1 MDPIH
6 QDDGRLMIESV
17 AASDLAARFGTP
29 LYVTSEAALRANV
42 RAWRTALDDAWP
54 HGPTRVLVSL
64 KANPTIA
71 LRRILDDE
79 GAGCDVFGA
88 YELEIALDAGT
99 PAELISVNGST
110 KPEALIVRAITA
122 GARLTVDSV
131 EELAA
136 AAAAARRLQRRA
148 HVMLRLRP
156 DLTDLDTTSEFTEHD
171 PLGEVADAYKP
182 GIPIDGLREAL
193 GRLDLEGVDL
203 AGVHAHLGR
212 HTSAVEPFRLHAQR
226 LGALVGELARAMPG
240 WTPRE
245 IDLGGG
251 YSYPGD
257 PTGRALRAAPLHTPS
272 PAEYAAAVADGL
284 DEGLRAS
291 GVDPRGIALEIE
303 PGRAVYGGAGVH
315 LSTVLNVKRQAAP
328 VPRVWVGCDSSEVLL
343 SDTGWEHSRW
353 EPVCADPVTA
363 PDQEVDVVGVS
374 CGFDT
379 ITPGAR
385 LPDGIAAGDVIA
397 FLATG
402 AYEETLASNFN
413 SMPRPA
419 SVLVSGDRA
428 ELVRRAE
435 VLADVVRRDRLPR
448 RLRGE
453 APRVVGVDHVSL
465 TVDDLD
471 RSVGFYCGLLGLT
484 LHDRGRLEP
493 DLIEQM
499 TGMPNAEVDY
509 ADVDLGSR
517 ILELL
522 HYRTAAV
529 RRPIASRQERPG
541 SMHIGLRV
549 DDAVAVHGRLAAAG
563 FAPQS
568 PPRTLPDD
576 GSGWSGSIVFYVR
589 DPDGVMLEIVQRAE
603 AASRA
608 PSAPVPLPSSL
619 ETAGSD
625 QAG

>member
-1 MDPIH
+1 
-6 QDDGRLMIESV
+6 MIEST

-42 RAWRTALDDAWP
+42 RAWRTALRDAWP

-71 LRRILDDE
+71 LRRILNDE

-88 YELEIALDAGT
+88 SELEIALDAGT

-110 KPEALIVRAITA
+110 KPEALIVRAIAA

-136 AAAAARRLQRRA
+136 AAAAARRLERRA
-148 HVMLRLRP
+148 HVRLRLRP
-156 DLTDLDTTSEFTEHD
+156 DLTDLETTSEFTEHD

-257 PTGRALRAAPLHTPS
+257 PTGRALRAAPAHTPS
-272 PAEYAAAVADGL
+272 PAEYAGAVAGGL
-284 DEGLRAS
+284 AEALRAS

-303 PGRAVYGGAGVH
+303 PGRAVYGSAGVH

-353 EPVCADPVTA
+353 DPVCTDPVA
-363 PDQEVDVVGVS
+363 GPDQEVDVVGVS

-385 LPDGIAAGDVIA
+385 LPGGIAVGDVIA

-402 AYEETLASNFN
+402 AYEETLAGNFN

-435 VLADVVRRDRLPR
+435 TLADVTRRDRLPR
-448 RLRGE
+448 RLRGRH
-453 APRVVGVDHVSL
+453 AARGGRRPRLADGRRPRPLGRVLLRPAGPHPARPGPARAGADRA
-465 TVDDLD
+465 DDRD
-471 RSVGFYCGLLGLT
+471 AER
-484 LHDRGRLEP
+484 RGRL
-493 DLIEQM
+493 
-499 TGMPNAEVDY
+499 
-509 ADVDLGSR
+509 R
-517 ILELL
+517 
-522 HYRTAAV
+522 R
-529 RRPIASRQERPG
+529 RRPGVTDPG
-541 SMHIGLRV
+541 
-549 DDAVAVHGRLAAAG
+549 AAAPPHG
-563 FAPQS
+563 CGAPADRVPAGAPGVGAHRPAGGRRGGGARPPGRGRVRAAFAS
-568 PPRTLPDD
+568 AHAPRRRLRLV
-576 GSGWSGSIVFYVR
+576 GQHR
-589 DPDGVMLEIVQRAE
+589 LLRA
-603 AASRA
+603 
-608 PSAPVPLPSSL
+608 
-619 ETAGSD
+619 
-625 QAG
+625 

>member
-1 MDPIH
+1 M
-6 QDDGRLMIESV
+6 
-17 AASDLAARFGTP
+17 TP
-29 LYVTSEAALRANV
+29 
-42 RAWRTALDDAWP
+42 P
-54 HGPTRVLVSL
+54 
-64 KANPTIA
+64 
-71 LRRILDDE
+71 
-79 GAGCDVFGA
+79 
-88 YELEIALDAGT
+88 
-99 PAELISVNGST
+99 
-110 KPEALIVRAITA
+110 
-122 GARLTVDSV
+122 
-131 EELAA
+131 
-136 AAAAARRLQRRA
+136 
-148 HVMLRLRP
+148 
-156 DLTDLDTTSEFTEHD
+156 
-171 PLGEVADAYKP
+171 
-182 GIPIDGLREAL
+182 
-193 GRLDLEGVDL
+193 
-203 AGVHAHLGR
+203 
-212 HTSAVEPFRLHAQR
+212 
-226 LGALVGELARAMPG
+226 
-240 WTPRE
+240 
-245 IDLGGG
+245 
-251 YSYPGD
+251 
-257 PTGRALRAAPLHTPS
+257 GRALHPAPAHTPS

-284 DEGLRAS
+284 AEGLRAS

-303 PGRAVYGGAGVH
+303 PGRAVYGSAGVH
-315 LSTVLNVKRQAAP
+315 LSTVLNVKRQTAP

-353 EPVCADPVTA
+353 EPVCAEPVTG

-385 LPDGIAAGDVIA
+385 LPGGIAAGDVIA
-397 FLATG
+397 FLAAG
-402 AYEETLASNFN
+402 AYEETLAGNFN

-435 VLADVVRRDRLPR
+435 TLADVTRRDRLPR
-448 RLRGE
+448 RLRGD

-493 DLIEQM
+493 ELIEQM

-522 HYRTAAV
+522 HHRTAGV

-541 SMHIGLRV
+541 SVHIGLRV
-549 DDAVAVHGRLAAAG
+549 DDAAAVHGRLAAAG
-563 FAPQS
+563 FAPLS

-589 DPDGVMLEIVQRAE
+589 DPDGVMLEIVERAE

-608 PSAPVPLPSSL
+608 PSAPVPV
-619 ETAGSD
+619 SD
-625 QAG
+625 PAPR

>member
-6 QDDGRLMIESV
+6 QDGGRLMIESV
-17 AASDLAARFGTP
+17 AASDLAIRFGTP

-71 LRRILDDE
+71 LRRVLDDE

-136 AAAAARRLQRRA
+136 AAAAARRLERRA
-148 HVMLRLRP
+148 HVRLRLRP
-156 DLTDLDTTSEFTEHD
+156 DLTDLETTSEFTEHD
-171 PLGEVADAYKP
+171 PLGAVADAYKP
-182 GIPIDGLREAL
+182 GIPIDVLLEAL
-193 GRLDLEGVDL
+193 GRLDLDGVDL

-257 PTGRALRAAPLHTPS
+257 PTGRALRAAPAHTPS
-272 PAEYAAAVADGL
+272 PAEYAAAVAGGL

-303 PGRAVYGGAGVH
+303 PGRAVYGSAGVH
-315 LSTVLNVKRQAAP
+315 LSTVLNVKRQAVP

-353 EPVCADPVTA
+353 DPVCADPVTGS
-363 PDQEVDVVGVS
+363 DQEVDVVGVS

-402 AYEETLASNFN
+402 AYEETLAGNFN

-435 VLADVVRRDRLPR
+435 LLSDVTRRDRLPR
-448 RLRGE
+448 RLRGD

-471 RSVGFYCGLLGLT
+471 RSVGFYCDLLGLT
-484 LHDRGRLEP
+484 LYDRGRLEP

-499 TGMPNAEVDY
+499 TGLPNAEVDY

-522 HYRTAAV
+522 YYRTAAV

-541 SMHIGLRV
+541 SVHIGLRV
-549 DDAVAVHGRLAAAG
+549 DDAAAVHGRLAAAG
-563 FAPQS
+563 FAPLS

-589 DPDGVMLEIVQRAE
+589 DPDGVMLEIVERAE

-608 PSAPVPLPSSL
+608 PSAPVPVPSAL
-619 ETAGSD
+619 ETSGAD
-625 QAG
+625 QGG

>member
-1 MDPIH
+1 MDPIR
-6 QDDGRLMIESV
+6 QDAGRLMIEST

-42 RAWRTALDDAWP
+42 REWQSAVRDAWP

-71 LRRILDDE
+71 LRRILNDE
-79 GAGCDVFGA
+79 GAGCDVFGP

-110 KPEALIVRAITA
+110 KPEALIVRAIAA

-136 AAAAARRLQRRA
+136 AAAAARLLERRA
-148 HVMLRLRP
+148 HVRLRLRP
-156 DLTDLDTTSEFTEHD
+156 DLTDLETTSEFTEHD

-182 GIPIDGLREAL
+182 GIPIDELREAL

-212 HTSAVEPFRLHAQR
+212 HTSAVEPFRVHAQR

-257 PTGRALRAAPLHTPS
+257 PTGRALRPAPAHTPS
-272 PAEYAAAVADGL
+272 PAEYAGAVADGL
-284 DEGLRAS
+284 AEGLRAS

-303 PGRAVYGGAGVH
+303 PGRAVYGSAGVH

-353 EPVCADPVTA
+353 DPVCTEPVTGA
-363 PDQEVDVVGVS
+363 DQEVDVVGVS

-397 FLATG
+397 FLAAG
-402 AYEETLASNFN
+402 AYEETLAGNFN

-435 VLADVVRRDRLPR
+435 TLADVTRRDRLPR
-448 RLRGE
+448 RLRGD

-471 RSVGFYCGLLGLT
+471 RSVEFYCGLLGLT

-493 DLIEQM
+493 ELIEQM

-522 HYRTAAV
+522 HHRTAGV

-541 SMHIGLRV
+541 SVHIGLRV
-549 DDAVAVHGRLAAAG
+549 DDAAAVHGRLAAAG
-563 FAPQS
+563 FAPLS

-589 DPDGVMLEIVQRAE
+589 DPDGVMLEIVERAE

-608 PSAPVPLPSSL
+608 PSAPVPV
-619 ETAGSD
+619 SD
-625 QAG
+625 AAPR

>member
-1 MDPIH
+1 MDPIR
-6 QDDGRLMIESV
+6 QDAGRLMIESA

-42 RAWRTALDDAWP
+42 RAWRTALHDAWP
-54 HGPTRVLVSL
+54 HGATRVLVSL

-71 LRRILDDE
+71 LRRILNDE
-79 GAGCDVFGA
+79 GAGCDVFGEH
-88 YELEIALDAGT
+88 ELEIALEAAT

-110 KPEALIVRAITA
+110 KPEALIVRAIRA

-136 AAAAARRLQRRA
+136 AAAAARRLERRA
-148 HVMLRLRP
+148 HVRLRLRP
-156 DLTDLDTTSEFTEHD
+156 DLTDVETTSEFTERD
-171 PLGEVADAYKP
+171 PLGGVADAYKP

-193 GRLDLEGVDL
+193 NQLDLEGVDL

-226 LGALVGELARAMPG
+226 LGALVGELTRAMPG

-257 PTGRALRAAPLHTPS
+257 PTGRALRAAPAHTPS
-272 PAEYAAAVADGL
+272 PAEYAGAVAGGL
-284 DEGLRAS
+284 ADALRAA
-291 GVDPRGIALEIE
+291 GLDPRGIALEIE
-303 PGRAVYGGAGVH
+303 PGRAVYGSAGVH
-315 LSTVLNVKRQAAP
+315 LSAVLNVKRQAAP

-353 EPVCADPVTA
+353 EPVCTDPVTG

-385 LPDGIAAGDVIA
+385 LPSGIAAGDVIA

-402 AYEETLASNFN
+402 AYEETLAGNFN

-428 ELVRRAE
+428 ELVRRSE
-435 VLADVVRRDRLPR
+435 TLADVTRRDRLPR
-448 RLRGE
+448 RLRGDE
-453 APRVVGVDHVSL
+453 PRVVGVDHVSL

-493 DLIEQM
+493 ELIEQM

-522 HYRTAAV
+522 HHRTAAAH
-529 RRPIASRQERPG
+529 RPVASRQERPE
-541 SMHIGLRV
+541 SVHIGLRV
-549 DDAVAVHGRLAAAG
+549 DDAAAVHGRLTAAG
-563 FAPQS
+563 FAPLS

-589 DPDGVMLEIVQRAE
+589 DPDGVMLEIVERAE
-603 AASRA
+603 VAMPA
-608 PSAPVPLPSSL
+608 PSAPVPVADSV
-619 ETAGSD
+619 
-625 QAG
+625 

>member
-1 MDPIH
+1 MDPIR
-6 QDDGRLMIESV
+6 QDAGRLMIESA

-42 RAWRTALDDAWP
+42 RAWRTALHNAWP
-54 HGPTRVLVSL
+54 HGATRVLVSL

-71 LRRILDDE
+71 LRRILNDE
-79 GAGCDVFGA
+79 GAGCDVFGEH
-88 YELEIALDAGT
+88 ELEIALEAAT

-110 KPEALIVRAITA
+110 KPEALIVRAIRA

-136 AAAAARRLQRRA
+136 AAAAARRLERRA
-148 HVMLRLRP
+148 HVRLRLRP
-156 DLTDLDTTSEFTEHD
+156 DLTDVETPSEFTERD
-171 PLGEVADAYKP
+171 PLGGVADAYKP

-193 GRLDLEGVDL
+193 NQLDLEGVDL

-226 LGALVGELARAMPG
+226 LGALVGELASAMPG

-257 PTGRALRAAPLHTPS
+257 PTGRALRAAPAHTPS
-272 PAEYAAAVADGL
+272 PADYAGAVAGGL
-284 DEGLRAS
+284 ADALRAA
-291 GVDPRGIALEIE
+291 GLDPRGIALEIE
-303 PGRAVYGGAGVH
+303 PGRAVYGSAGVH
-315 LSTVLNVKRQAAP
+315 LSAVLNVKRQAAP

-353 EPVCADPVTA
+353 EPVCTDPVTG

-379 ITPGAR
+379 ITPSAR
-385 LPDGIAAGDVIA
+385 LPSGIAAGDVIA

-402 AYEETLASNFN
+402 AYEETLAGNFN

-428 ELVRRAE
+428 ELVRRSE
-435 VLADVVRRDRLPR
+435 TLADVTRRDRLPR
-448 RLRGE
+448 RLRGDE
-453 APRVVGVDHVSL
+453 PRVVGVDHVSL

-493 DLIEQM
+493 ELIEQM

-522 HYRTAAV
+522 HHRTAAAH
-529 RRPIASRQERPG
+529 RPVASRQERPE
-541 SMHIGLRV
+541 SVHIGLRV
-549 DDAVAVHGRLAAAG
+549 DDAAAVHGRLTAAG
-563 FAPQS
+563 FAPLS

-589 DPDGVMLEIVQRAE
+589 DPDGVMLEIVERAE
-603 AASRA
+603 VAMPA
-608 PSAPVPLPSSL
+608 PSAPVPVADSV
-619 ETAGSD
+619 
-625 QAG
+625 

>member
-6 QDDGRLMIESV
+6 QDGGRLMIEAV
-17 AASDLAARFGTP
+17 AATDLAARFGTP

-42 RAWRTALDDAWP
+42 RAWRTALGDAWP
-54 HGPTRVLVSL
+54 YGPTRVLVSL

-110 KPEALIVRAITA
+110 KPEALIVRAISA

-131 EELAA
+131 EELAV
-136 AAAAARRLQRRA
+136 AAAAARRLERRA
-148 HVMLRLRP
+148 HVRLRLRP
-156 DLTDLDTTSEFTEHD
+156 DLTDLETTSEFTERN
-171 PLGEVADAYKP
+171 PLGAVADAYKP
-182 GIPIDGLREAL
+182 GIPIDVLREAL
-193 GRLDLEGVDL
+193 GRLDLDGVDL

-226 LGALVGELARAMPG
+226 LGVLVGELARVMPG

-257 PTGRALRAAPLHTPS
+257 PTGRALRAAPAHTPT
-272 PAEYAAAVADGL
+272 PAEYASAVAGGL

-303 PGRAVYGGAGVH
+303 PGRAVYGSAGAH

-353 EPVCADPVTA
+353 EPVCAEPVTGR
-363 PDQEVDVVGVS
+363 DQEVDVVGVS

-402 AYEETLASNFN
+402 AYEETLAGNFN

-419 SVLVSGDRA
+419 SVLVSGGRA

-435 VLADVVRRDRLPR
+435 LLSDVTRRDRLPR

-471 RSVGFYCGLLGLT
+471 RSLGFYCGLLGLA

-493 DLIEQM
+493 ELIEQM

-522 HYRTAAV
+522 QYRTPAV

-541 SMHIGLRV
+541 SVHIGLRV
-549 DDAVAVHGRLAAAG
+549 DDAAAVHGRLAAAG
-563 FAPQS
+563 FAPLS

-589 DPDGVMLEIVQRAE
+589 DPDGVMLEIVERAE

-608 PSAPVPLPSSL
+608 PSVAPAVPSAL
-619 ETAGSD
+619 ES
-625 QAG
+625 

>member
-1 MDPIH
+1 
-6 QDDGRLMIESV
+6 V
-17 AASDLAARFGTP
+17 
-29 LYVTSEAALRANV
+29 Y
-42 RAWRTALDDAWP
+42 
-54 HGPTRVLVSL
+54 
-64 KANPTIA
+64 
-71 LRRILDDE
+71 
-79 GAGCDVFGA
+79 
-88 YELEIALDAGT
+88 
-99 PAELISVNGST
+99 GS
-110 KPEALIVRAITA
+110 A
-122 GARLTVDSV
+122 GA
-131 EELAA
+131 
-136 AAAAARRLQRRA
+136 
-148 HVMLRLRP
+148 
-156 DLTDLDTTSEFTEHD
+156 
-171 PLGEVADAYKP
+171 
-182 GIPIDGLREAL
+182 
-193 GRLDLEGVDL
+193 
-203 AGVHAHLGR
+203 
-212 HTSAVEPFRLHAQR
+212 
-226 LGALVGELARAMPG
+226 
-240 WTPRE
+240 
-245 IDLGGG
+245 
-251 YSYPGD
+251 
-257 PTGRALRAAPLHTPS
+257 
-272 PAEYAAAVADGL
+272 
-284 DEGLRAS
+284 
-291 GVDPRGIALEIE
+291 
-303 PGRAVYGGAGVH
+303 H

-353 EPVCADPVTA
+353 DPVCADPVTG
-363 PDQEVDVVGVS
+363 PDTEVDVVGVS

-385 LPDGIAAGDVIA
+385 LPAGIAAGDVIA

-402 AYEETLASNFN
+402 AYEEALAGNFN

-435 VLADVVRRDRLPR
+435 LLSDVTRRDRLPR

-493 DLIEQM
+493 ELIEQM

-522 HYRTAAV
+522 QYRTAGV

-541 SMHIGLRV
+541 SVHIGLRV
-549 DDAVAVHGRLAAAG
+549 DDAATVHGRLAAAG
-563 FAPQS
+563 FPPLS
-568 PPRTLPDD
+568 VPRTLPDD

-589 DPDGVMLEIVQRAE
+589 DPDGVMLEIVERAE

-608 PSAPVPLPSSL
+608 PSVPVPA
-619 ETAGSD
+619 TAPR
-625 QAG
+625 

>member
-6 QDDGRLMIESV
+6 QDGGRLMIESV

-42 RAWRTALDDAWP
+42 RVWRTALHDAWP

-79 GAGCDVFGA
+79 SAGCDVFGA

-99 PAELISVNGST
+99 PAALISVNGST

-136 AAAAARRLQRRA
+136 AAAAARRLERHA
-148 HVMLRLRP
+148 HVRLRLRP
-156 DLTDLDTTSEFTEHD
+156 DLTDLETTSEFTERD

-182 GIPIDGLREAL
+182 GIPIDVLCEAL
-193 GRLDLEGVDL
+193 GRLDLDGVDL

-257 PTGRALRAAPLHTPS
+257 PTGRALRAAPAHTPS
-272 PAEYAAAVADGL
+272 PAEYAAAVAGGL

-303 PGRAVYGGAGVH
+303 PGRAVYGSAGVH

-353 EPVCADPVTA
+353 DPVCADPVTGA
-363 PDQEVDVVGVS
+363 DQEVDVVGVS

-402 AYEETLASNFN
+402 AYEETLAGNFN

-419 SVLVSGDRA
+419 SVLVSRDHA

-435 VLADVVRRDRLPR
+435 MLSDVTRRDRLPR

-471 RSVGFYCGLLGLT
+471 RSVGFYCDLLGLT

-493 DLIEQM
+493 ELIEQM

-541 SMHIGLRV
+541 SVHIGLRV
-549 DDAVAVHGRLAAAG
+549 DDAAAVHGRLSAAG
-563 FAPQS
+563 FAPLS

-589 DPDGVMLEIVQRAE
+589 DPDGVMLEIVERAE

-608 PSAPVPLPSSL
+608 PSAPVRVPDSAPR
-619 ETAGSD
+619 
-625 QAG
+625 

>member
-1 MDPIH
+1 MDPIR
-6 QDDGRLMIESV
+6 QDAGRLMIESA

-42 RAWRTALDDAWP
+42 RAWRTALHDAWP
-54 HGPTRVLVSL
+54 HGATRVLVSL

-71 LRRILDDE
+71 LRRILNDE
-79 GAGCDVFGA
+79 GAGCDVFGEH
-88 YELEIALDAGT
+88 ELEIALEAGT

-110 KPEALIVRAITA
+110 KPEALIVRAIRA

-136 AAAAARRLQRRA
+136 AAAAARRLERRA
-148 HVMLRLRP
+148 HVRLRLRP
-156 DLTDLDTTSEFTEHD
+156 DLTDVETPSEFTERD
-171 PLGEVADAYKP
+171 PLGGVADAYKP

-193 GRLDLEGVDL
+193 NQLDLEGVDL

-226 LGALVGELARAMPG
+226 LGALVGELTRAMPG

-257 PTGRALRAAPLHTPS
+257 PTGRALRAAPAHTPS
-272 PAEYAAAVADGL
+272 PADYAGAVAGGL
-284 DEGLRAS
+284 ADALRAA
-291 GVDPRGIALEIE
+291 GLDPRGIALEIE
-303 PGRAVYGGAGVH
+303 PGRAVYGSAGVH
-315 LSTVLNVKRQAAP
+315 LSAVLNVKRQAAP

-353 EPVCADPVTA
+353 EPVCTDPVTG

-385 LPDGIAAGDVIA
+385 LPSGIAAGDVIA

-402 AYEETLASNFN
+402 AYEETLAGNFN

-428 ELVRRAE
+428 ELVRRSE
-435 VLADVVRRDRLPR
+435 TLADVTRRDRLPR
-448 RLRGE
+448 RLRGDE
-453 APRVVGVDHVSL
+453 PRVVGVDHVSL

-493 DLIEQM
+493 ELIEQM

-522 HYRTAAV
+522 HHRTAAAH
-529 RRPIASRQERPG
+529 RPVASRQERPE
-541 SMHIGLRV
+541 SVHIGLRV
-549 DDAVAVHGRLAAAG
+549 DDAAAVHGRLTAAG
-563 FAPQS
+563 FAPLS

-589 DPDGVMLEIVQRAE
+589 DPDGVMLEIVERAE
-603 AASRA
+603 VATPA
-608 PSAPVPLPSSL
+608 PSAPVGVTDSV
-619 ETAGSD
+619 
-625 QAG
+625 

>member
-1 MDPIH
+1 MDPIR
-6 QDDGRLMIESV
+6 QDAGRLMIESA

-42 RAWRTALDDAWP
+42 RAWRTALHNAWP
-54 HGPTRVLVSL
+54 HGATRVLVSL

-71 LRRILDDE
+71 LRRILNDE
-79 GAGCDVFGA
+79 GAGCDVFGEH
-88 YELEIALDAGT
+88 ELEIALEAAT

-110 KPEALIVRAITA
+110 KPEALIVRAIRA

-136 AAAAARRLQRRA
+136 AAAAARRLERRA
-148 HVMLRLRP
+148 HVRLRLRP
-156 DLTDLDTTSEFTEHD
+156 DLTDVETPSEFTERD
-171 PLGEVADAYKP
+171 PLGGVADAYKP

-193 GRLDLEGVDL
+193 NQLDLEGVDL

-226 LGALVGELARAMPG
+226 LGALVGELASAMPG

-257 PTGRALRAAPLHTPS
+257 PTGRALRAAPAHTPS
-272 PAEYAAAVADGL
+272 PADYAGAVAGGL
-284 DEGLRAS
+284 ADALRAA
-291 GVDPRGIALEIE
+291 GLDPRGIALEIE
-303 PGRAVYGGAGVH
+303 PGRAVYGSAGVH
-315 LSTVLNVKRQAAP
+315 LSAVLNVKRQAAP

-353 EPVCADPVTA
+353 EPVCTDPVTG

-385 LPDGIAAGDVIA
+385 LPSGIAAGDVIA

-402 AYEETLASNFN
+402 AYEETLAGNFN

-428 ELVRRAE
+428 ELVRRSE
-435 VLADVVRRDRLPR
+435 TLADVTRRDRLPR
-448 RLRGE
+448 RLRGDE
-453 APRVVGVDHVSL
+453 PRVVGVDHVSL

-493 DLIEQM
+493 ELIEQM

-522 HYRTAAV
+522 HHRTAAAH
-529 RRPIASRQERPG
+529 RPVASRQERPE
-541 SMHIGLRV
+541 SVHIGLRV
-549 DDAVAVHGRLAAAG
+549 DDAAAVHGRLTAAG
-563 FAPQS
+563 FAPLS

-589 DPDGVMLEIVQRAE
+589 DPDGVMLEIVERAE
-603 AASRA
+603 VAMPA
-608 PSAPVPLPSSL
+608 PSAPVPVADSV
-619 ETAGSD
+619 
-625 QAG
+625 

>member
-1 MDPIH
+1 MDPIR
-6 QDDGRLMIESV
+6 QDAGRLMIEST

-42 RAWRTALDDAWP
+42 REWQLAVRDAWP

-71 LRRILDDE
+71 LRRILNDE
-79 GAGCDVFGA
+79 GAGCDVFGP

-110 KPEALIVRAITA
+110 KPEALIVRAIAA

-136 AAAAARRLQRRA
+136 AAAAARLLERRA
-148 HVMLRLRP
+148 HVRLRLRP
-156 DLTDLDTTSEFTEHD
+156 DLTDLETTSEFTEHD
-171 PLGEVADAYKP
+171 PLGAVADAYKP

-193 GRLDLEGVDL
+193 GRLDLKGVDL

-212 HTSAVEPFRLHAQR
+212 HTSAVEPFRVHAQR
-226 LGALVGELARAMPG
+226 LGALVGELAREMPG

-257 PTGRALRAAPLHTPS
+257 PTGRALRPAPAHTPS
-272 PAEYAAAVADGL
+272 PAEYSGAVAAGL
-284 DEGLRAS
+284 AEGLRAA

-303 PGRAVYGGAGVH
+303 PGRAVYGSAGVH

-353 EPVCADPVTA
+353 DPVCTDPVTGA
-363 PDQEVDVVGVS
+363 DQEVDVVGVS

-397 FLATG
+397 FLAAG
-402 AYEETLASNFN
+402 AYEETLAGNFN

-435 VLADVVRRDRLPR
+435 TLADVTRRDRLPL
-448 RLRGE
+448 RLRGD

-493 DLIEQM
+493 ELIEQM

-541 SMHIGLRV
+541 SVHIGLRV
-549 DDAVAVHGRLAAAG
+549 DDAAAVHGRLAAAG
-563 FAPQS
+563 FAPLS

-589 DPDGVMLEIVQRAE
+589 DPDGVMLEVVERAE

-608 PSAPVPLPSSL
+608 TSAPVPV
-619 ETAGSD
+619 SD
-625 QAG
+625 AAPR

>member
-1 MDPIH
+1 MDPIR
-6 QDDGRLMIESV
+6 QDAGRLMIESV
-17 AASDLAARFGTP
+17 AASDLADRFGTP

-131 EELAA
+131 EELAV
-136 AAAAARRLQRRA
+136 AAAAARRLERRA
-148 HVMLRLRP
+148 HVRLRLRP
-156 DLTDLDTTSEFTEHD
+156 DLTDLETTSEFTERD
-171 PLGEVADAYKP
+171 PLGAVADAYKP
-182 GIPIDGLREAL
+182 GIPIDVLREAL
-193 GRLDLEGVDL
+193 GSLDLEGVDL

-257 PTGRALRAAPLHTPS
+257 PTGRALRAAPAHTPT
-272 PAEYAAAVADGL
+272 PAEYAAAVAGGL
-284 DEGLRAS
+284 AEALRAS

-303 PGRAVYGGAGVH
+303 PGRAVYGSAGVH
-315 LSTVLNVKRQAAP
+315 LSTVLNVKRQTAP

-353 EPVCADPVTA
+353 DPVCTEPVTG

-379 ITPGAR
+379 ITPDAR
-385 LPDGIAAGDVIA
+385 LPDGVAAGDVIA

-402 AYEETLASNFN
+402 AYEETLAGNFN

-419 SVLVSGDRA
+419 SVLVSGDDA

-435 VLADVVRRDRLPR
+435 MLSDVTRRDRLPR

-453 APRVVGVDHVSL
+453 EPRALGVDHVSL

-493 DLIEQM
+493 ELIEQM

-541 SMHIGLRV
+541 SVHIGLRV
-549 DDAVAVHGRLAAAG
+549 DDAAAVHGRLAAAG
-563 FAPQS
+563 FAPLS

-589 DPDGVMLEIVQRAE
+589 DPDGVMLEIVERAE

-608 PSAPVPLPSSL
+608 PSARMPVPD
-619 ETAGSD
+619 TAPR
-625 QAG
+625 

>member
-6 QDDGRLMIESV
+6 QDGGRLMIESV
-17 AASDLAARFGTP
+17 AATDLAARFGTP

-42 RAWRTALDDAWP
+42 RAWRTALGDAWP
-54 HGPTRVLVSL
+54 YGPTRVLVSL

-122 GARLTVDSV
+122 GARLTMDSV
-131 EELAA
+131 EELAV
-136 AAAAARRLQRRA
+136 AAAAARRLERRA
-148 HVMLRLRP
+148 HVRLRLRP
-156 DLTDLDTTSEFTEHD
+156 DLTDLETTSEFTERD
-171 PLGEVADAYKP
+171 PLGAVADAYKP
-182 GIPIDGLREAL
+182 GIPIDVLREAL
-193 GRLDLEGVDL
+193 GRLDLDGVDL

-226 LGALVGELARAMPG
+226 LGVLVGELARVMPG

-257 PTGRALRAAPLHTPS
+257 PTGRALRAAPAHTPS
-272 PAEYAAAVADGL
+272 PAEYAAAVAGGL

-291 GVDPRGIALEIE
+291 GVDPRGITLEIE
-303 PGRAVYGGAGVH
+303 PGRAVYGSAGAH

-353 EPVCADPVTA
+353 EPACAEPVTG

-402 AYEETLASNFN
+402 AYEETLAGNFN

-435 VLADVVRRDRLPR
+435 LLSDVTRRDRLPR

-493 DLIEQM
+493 ELIEQM

-522 HYRTAAV
+522 QYRTPAV

-541 SMHIGLRV
+541 SVHIGLRV
-549 DDAVAVHGRLAAAG
+549 DDAAAVHGRLAAAG
-563 FAPQS
+563 FAPLS

-589 DPDGVMLEIVQRAE
+589 DPDGVMLEIVERSE
-603 AASRA
+603 APTRA
-608 PSAPVPLPSSL
+608 PSVAPTVPSAL
-619 ETAGSD
+619 ES
-625 QAG
+625 

>member
-1 MDPIH
+1 MDPIR
-6 QDDGRLMIESV
+6 QDAGRLMIESA

-42 RAWRTALDDAWP
+42 RAWRTALHDAWP
-54 HGPTRVLVSL
+54 HGATRVLVSL

-71 LRRILDDE
+71 LRRILNDE
-79 GAGCDVFGA
+79 GAGCDVFGEH
-88 YELEIALDAGT
+88 ELEIALEAGT

-110 KPEALIVRAITA
+110 KPEALIVRAIRA

-136 AAAAARRLQRRA
+136 AAAAARRLERRA
-148 HVMLRLRP
+148 HVRLRLRP
-156 DLTDLDTTSEFTEHD
+156 DLTDVETPSEFTERD
-171 PLGEVADAYKP
+171 PLGGVADAYKP

-193 GRLDLEGVDL
+193 NQLDLEGVDL

-226 LGALVGELARAMPG
+226 LGALVGELASAMPG

-257 PTGRALRAAPLHTPS
+257 PTGRALRAAPAHTPS
-272 PAEYAAAVADGL
+272 PAEYAGAVAGGL
-284 DEGLRAS
+284 ADALRAA
-291 GVDPRGIALEIE
+291 GLDPRGIALEIE
-303 PGRAVYGGAGVH
+303 PGRAVYGSAGVH
-315 LSTVLNVKRQAAP
+315 LSAVLNVKRQAAP

-353 EPVCADPVTA
+353 EPVCTDPVTG

-385 LPDGIAAGDVIA
+385 LPSGIAAGDVIA

-402 AYEETLASNFN
+402 AYEETLAGNFN

-428 ELVRRAE
+428 ELVRRPE
-435 VLADVVRRDRLPR
+435 TLADVTRRDRLPR
-448 RLRGE
+448 RLRCDE
-453 APRVVGVDHVSL
+453 PRVVGVDHVSL

-493 DLIEQM
+493 ELIEQM

-522 HYRTAAV
+522 HHRTAAAH
-529 RRPIASRQERPG
+529 RPVASRQERPE
-541 SMHIGLRV
+541 SVHIGLRV
-549 DDAVAVHGRLAAAG
+549 DDAAAVHGRLTAAG
-563 FAPQS
+563 FAPLS

-589 DPDGVMLEIVQRAE
+589 DPDGVMLEIVERAE
-603 AASRA
+603 VAMPA
-608 PSAPVPLPSSL
+608 PSAPVPVADSV
-619 ETAGSD
+619 
-625 QAG
+625 

>member
-1 MDPIH
+1 M
-6 QDDGRLMIESV
+6 R
-17 AASDLAARFGTP
+17 
-29 LYVTSEAALRANV
+29 
-42 RAWRTALDDAWP
+42 
-54 HGPTRVLVSL
+54 
-64 KANPTIA
+64 
-71 LRRILDDE
+71 
-79 GAGCDVFGA
+79 
-88 YELEIALDAGT
+88 
-99 PAELISVNGST
+99 
-110 KPEALIVRAITA
+110 
-122 GARLTVDSV
+122 
-131 EELAA
+131 
-136 AAAAARRLQRRA
+136 
-148 HVMLRLRP
+148 LRLRP
-156 DLTDLDTTSEFTEHD
+156 DLTDLETTSEFTERD
-171 PLGEVADAYKP
+171 PLGAVADAYKP
-182 GIPIDGLREAL
+182 GIPMAALREAL

-257 PTGRALRAAPLHTPS
+257 PTGRALRAAPAHIPS
-272 PAEYAAAVADGL
+272 PAEYAAAVAGGL
-284 DEGLRAS
+284 AEGLNGS

-303 PGRAVYGGAGVH
+303 PGRAVYGSAGVH

-353 EPVCADPVTA
+353 EPVCADPVTG

-402 AYEETLASNFN
+402 AYEETLAGNFN

-435 VLADVVRRDRLPR
+435 MLADVTRRDRLPR

-471 RSVGFYCGLLGLT
+471 CSVGFYCGLLGLT

-493 DLIEQM
+493 ELIEQM

-517 ILELL
+517 ILG
-522 HYRTAAV
+522 A
-529 RRPIASRQERPG
+529 
-541 SMHIGLRV
+541 
-549 DDAVAVHGRLAAAG
+549 
-563 FAPQS
+563 
-568 PPRTLPDD
+568 
-576 GSGWSGSIVFYVR
+576 
-589 DPDGVMLEIVQRAE
+589 
-603 AASRA
+603 
-608 PSAPVPLPSSL
+608 APVPQRRGAPADRVP
-619 ETAGSD
+619 AGATGVGAHRP
-625 QAG
+625 AG

>member
-1 MDPIH
+1 MDPIR
-6 QDDGRLMIESV
+6 QDAGRLMIESS

-42 RAWRTALDDAWP
+42 RAWRTALHDKWP

-71 LRRILDDE
+71 LRRILNDE

-88 YELEIALDAGT
+88 SELEIALDAGT

-110 KPEALIVRAITA
+110 KPEALIIRAIAA

-136 AAAAARRLQRRA
+136 AAAAARLLERRA
-148 HVMLRLRP
+148 HVRLRLRP
-156 DLTDLDTTSEFTEHD
+156 DLTDLETTSEFTERD
-171 PLGEVADAYKP
+171 PLGQVADAYKP
-182 GIPIDGLREAL
+182 GIPIDALREAL

-257 PTGRALRAAPLHTPS
+257 PTGRALRAAPAHTPS
-272 PAEYAAAVADGL
+272 PAEYAGAVASGL
-284 DEGLRAS
+284 AEALRAS

-303 PGRAVYGGAGVH
+303 PGRAVYGSAGVH

-353 EPVCADPVTA
+353 DPVCTDPVTG

-385 LPDGIAAGDVIA
+385 LPGGIAPGAVIA

-402 AYEETLASNFN
+402 AYEETLAGNFN

-419 SVLVSGDRA
+419 SVLVSGERA

-435 VLADVVRRDRLPR
+435 TLADVTRRDRLPR
-448 RLRGE
+448 RLRGD
-453 APRVVGVDHVSL
+453 APRVVGVDHVSF

-493 DLIEQM
+493 ELIEQM

-522 HYRTAAV
+522 HHRMAAV
-529 RRPIASRQERPG
+529 RRPVASRQERPG
-541 SMHIGLRV
+541 SVHIGLRV
-549 DDAVAVHGRLAAAG
+549 DDAAAVHGRLAAAG
-563 FAPQS
+563 FAPLS

-589 DPDGVMLEIVQRAE
+589 DPDGVMLEIVERAE

-608 PSAPVPLPSSL
+608 PSAAPLPVPDS
-619 ETAGSD
+619 ARR
-625 QAG
+625 

>member
-6 QDDGRLMIESV
+6 QDGGRLMIESV

-54 HGPTRVLVSL
+54 DGPTRVLVSL

-79 GAGCDVFGA
+79 GAGCDVFGT
-88 YELEIALDAGT
+88 YELDIALDAGT

-110 KPEALIVRAITA
+110 KPEALIVRAISA

-136 AAAAARRLQRRA
+136 AATAARRLGRRA
-148 HVMLRLRP
+148 HVRLRLRP
-156 DLTDLDTTSEFTEHD
+156 DLTDLETTSEFTERD
-171 PLGEVADAYKP
+171 PLGAVADAYKP

-193 GRLDLEGVDL
+193 GRLDLDGVDL

-257 PTGRALRAAPLHTPS
+257 PTGRALRAAPAHTPS
-272 PAEYAAAVADGL
+272 PAEYAAAVAGGL

-303 PGRAVYGGAGVH
+303 PGRAVYGSAGVH

-353 EPVCADPVTA
+353 DPVCADPVTGS
-363 PDQEVDVVGVS
+363 DQEVDVVGVS

-402 AYEETLASNFN
+402 AYEETLAGNFN

-419 SVLVSGDRA
+419 SLLVSGDRA

-435 VLADVVRRDRLPR
+435 LLSDVTRRDRLPL
-448 RLRGE
+448 RLRDD

-484 LHDRGRLEP
+484 LHERGRLEP
-493 DLIEQM
+493 ELIEQM
-499 TGMPNAEVDY
+499 TGMPDAEVDY

-522 HYRTAAV
+522 HYRTAAL

-541 SMHIGLRV
+541 SVHIGLRV
-549 DDAVAVHGRLAAAG
+549 DDAAAVHGRLAAAG
-563 FAPQS
+563 FAPLS
-568 PPRTLPDD
+568 APRTLPDD

-589 DPDGVMLEIVQRAE
+589 DPDGVMLEIVERAE
-603 AASRA
+603 TASRA
-608 PSAPVPLPSSL
+608 AGTPVPVPSTL
-619 ETAGSD
+619 EPSGSD
-625 QAG
+625 RAD

>member
-1 MDPIH
+1 MDPIRL
-6 QDDGRLMIESV
+6 DDRLMIEST

-42 RAWRTALDDAWP
+42 RAWRTALHDAWP

-71 LRRILDDE
+71 LRRILNDE

-88 YELEIALDAGT
+88 SELEIALDAGT

-110 KPEALIVRAITA
+110 KPETLIVRAIAA
-122 GARLTVDSV
+122 GARLTVDSI
-131 EELAA
+131 EELDA

-148 HVMLRLRP
+148 HVRLRLRP
-156 DLTDLDTTSEFTEHD
+156 DMTDLETTSEFTEHD

-257 PTGRALRAAPLHTPS
+257 PTGRALRPAPAHTPS
-272 PAEYAAAVADGL
+272 PAEYAGAVAGGL
-284 DEGLRAS
+284 AEALRAS
-291 GVDPRGIALEIE
+291 GVDPKGIALEIE
-303 PGRAVYGGAGVH
+303 PGRAVYGSAGVH

-353 EPVCADPVTA
+353 DPVCTDPVA
-363 PDQEVDVVGVS
+363 GPDQEVDVVGVS

-385 LPDGIAAGDVIA
+385 LPGGIAVGDVIA

-402 AYEETLASNFN
+402 AYEETLAGNFN

-435 VLADVVRRDRLPR
+435 TLADVTRRDRLPR
-448 RLRGE
+448 RLRGDT
-453 APRVVGVDHVSL
+453 PRVVGVDHVSL

-493 DLIEQM
+493 ELIEQM
-499 TGMPNAEVDY
+499 TGIPNAEVDY

-522 HYRTAAV
+522 HHRTAAV

-541 SMHIGLRV
+541 SVHIGLRV
-549 DDAVAVHGRLAAAG
+549 DDAAAVHGRLAAAG
-563 FAPQS
+563 FAPLS

-576 GSGWSGSIVFYVR
+576 GSGWSASIVFYVR
-589 DPDGVMLEIVQRAE
+589 DPDGVMLEIVERAE
-603 AASRA
+603 AASLA
-608 PSAPVPLPSSL
+608 PSAPVGVPDPASR
-619 ETAGSD
+619 
-625 QAG
+625 

>member
-1 MDPIH
+1 MDPIR
-6 QDDGRLMIESV
+6 QDAGRLMIEST

-42 RAWRTALDDAWP
+42 REWQLAVRDAWP

-71 LRRILDDE
+71 LRRILNDE
-79 GAGCDVFGA
+79 GAGCDVFGP

-110 KPEALIVRAITA
+110 KPEALIVRAIAA

-136 AAAAARRLQRRA
+136 AAAAARLLERRA
-148 HVMLRLRP
+148 HVRLRLRP
-156 DLTDLDTTSEFTEHD
+156 DLTDLETTSEFTEHD
-171 PLGEVADAYKP
+171 PLGAVADAYKP

-193 GRLDLEGVDL
+193 GRLDLKGVDL

-212 HTSAVEPFRLHAQR
+212 HTSAVEPFRVHAQR
-226 LGALVGELARAMPG
+226 LGALVGELAREMPG

-257 PTGRALRAAPLHTPS
+257 PTGRALRPAPAHTPS
-272 PAEYAAAVADGL
+272 PAEYSGAVAAGL
-284 DEGLRAS
+284 AEGLRAA

-303 PGRAVYGGAGVH
+303 PGRAVYGSAGVH

-353 EPVCADPVTA
+353 DPVCTDPVTGA
-363 PDQEVDVVGVS
+363 DQEVDVVGVS

-397 FLATG
+397 FLAAG
-402 AYEETLASNFN
+402 AYEETLAGNFN

-435 VLADVVRRDRLPR
+435 TLADVTRRDRLPL
-448 RLRGE
+448 RLRGD

-493 DLIEQM
+493 ELIEQM

-522 HYRTAAV
+522 HHRTAASAPADRVPAGAPRVGAHRPAGGRRGGGTRPPRRSRV
-529 RRPIASRQERPG
+529 RAAVAAANASRRRLRLVGQHRLLRPRSG
-541 SMHIGLRV
+541 RR
-549 DDAVAVHGRLAAAG
+549 DARGRRAG
-563 FAPQS
+563 GGRIAG
-568 PPRTLPDD
+568 D
-576 GSGWSGSIVFYVR
+576 
-589 DPDGVMLEIVQRAE
+589 QR
-603 AASRA
+603 
-608 PSAPVPLPSSL
+608 PSARIRCRPPLVR
-619 ETAGSD
+619 
-625 QAG
+625 

>member
-1 MDPIH
+1 MDPIR
-6 QDDGRLMIESV
+6 QDAGRLMIESA

-42 RAWRTALDDAWP
+42 RAWRTALHDAWP
-54 HGPTRVLVSL
+54 HGATRVLVSL

-71 LRRILDDE
+71 LRRILNDE
-79 GAGCDVFGA
+79 GAGCDVFGEH
-88 YELEIALDAGT
+88 ELEIALEAGT

-110 KPEALIVRAITA
+110 KPEALIVRAIRA

-136 AAAAARRLQRRA
+136 AAAAARRLERRA
-148 HVMLRLRP
+148 HVRLRLRP
-156 DLTDLDTTSEFTEHD
+156 DLTDVETPSEFTERD
-171 PLGEVADAYKP
+171 PLGGVADAYKP

-193 GRLDLEGVDL
+193 NQLDLEGVDL

-226 LGALVGELARAMPG
+226 LGALVGELTRAMPG

-257 PTGRALRAAPLHTPS
+257 PTGRALRAAPAHTPS
-272 PAEYAAAVADGL
+272 PADYAGAVAGGL
-284 DEGLRAS
+284 ADALRAA
-291 GVDPRGIALEIE
+291 GLDPRGIALEIE
-303 PGRAVYGGAGVH
+303 PGRAVYGSAGVH
-315 LSTVLNVKRQAAP
+315 LSAVLNVKRQAAP

-353 EPVCADPVTA
+353 EPVCTDPVTG

-385 LPDGIAAGDVIA
+385 LPSGIAAGDVIA

-402 AYEETLASNFN
+402 AYEETLAGNFN

-435 VLADVVRRDRLPR
+435 MLADVTRRDRVPR
-448 RLRGE
+448 RLRGD

-493 DLIEQM
+493 ELIEQM

-522 HYRTAAV
+522 HHRTAGV

-541 SMHIGLRV
+541 SVHIGLRV
-549 DDAVAVHGRLAAAG
+549 DDAAAVHGRLAAAG
-563 FAPQS
+563 FAPLS

-589 DPDGVMLEIVQRAE
+589 DPDGLMLEIVERAE

-608 PSAPVPLPSSL
+608 PSAPMPVPDSVR
-619 ETAGSD
+619 
-625 QAG
+625 

>member
-6 QDDGRLMIESV
+6 QDGGRLMIESV
-17 AASDLAARFGTP
+17 AATDLAARFGTP

-42 RAWRTALDDAWP
+42 RAWRTALGDAWP
-54 HGPTRVLVSL
+54 YGPTRVLVSL

-122 GARLTVDSV
+122 GARLTLDSV
-131 EELAA
+131 EELAV
-136 AAAAARRLQRRA
+136 AAAAARRLERRA
-148 HVMLRLRP
+148 HVRLRLRP
-156 DLTDLDTTSEFTEHD
+156 DLTDLETTSEFTERD
-171 PLGEVADAYKP
+171 PLGAVADAYKP
-182 GIPIDGLREAL
+182 GIPIDVLREAL
-193 GRLDLEGVDL
+193 GRLDLDGVDL

-226 LGALVGELARAMPG
+226 LGVLVGELARVMPG

-257 PTGRALRAAPLHTPS
+257 PTGRALRAAPAHTPT
-272 PAEYAAAVADGL
+272 PAEYASAVAGGL

-291 GVDPRGIALEIE
+291 GVDPRGITLEIE
-303 PGRAVYGGAGVH
+303 PGRAVYGSAGAH

-353 EPVCADPVTA
+353 EPACAEPVTG

-402 AYEETLASNFN
+402 AYEETLAGNFN

-435 VLADVVRRDRLPR
+435 LLSDVTRRDRLPR

-493 DLIEQM
+493 ELIEQM
-499 TGMPNAEVDY
+499 TGMSNAEVDY

-522 HYRTAAV
+522 QYRTPAV

-541 SMHIGLRV
+541 SVHIGLRV
-549 DDAVAVHGRLAAAG
+549 DDAAAVHGRLAAAG
-563 FAPQS
+563 FAPLS

-589 DPDGVMLEIVQRAE
+589 DPDGVMLEIVERSE
-603 AASRA
+603 APTRA
-608 PSAPVPLPSSL
+608 PSVAPAVPSAL
-619 ETAGSD
+619 ES
-625 QAG
+625 

>member
-6 QDDGRLMIESV
+6 QDGGRLMIESV
-17 AASDLAARFGTP
+17 AASDLATRFGTP

-71 LRRILDDE
+71 LRRVLDDE

-136 AAAAARRLQRRA
+136 AAAAARRLERRA
-148 HVMLRLRP
+148 HVRLRLRP
-156 DLTDLDTTSEFTEHD
+156 DLTDLETTSEFTEHD
-171 PLGEVADAYKP
+171 PLGAVADAYKP
-182 GIPIDGLREAL
+182 GIPIDVLLEAL
-193 GRLDLEGVDL
+193 GRLDLVGVDL

-212 HTSAVEPFRLHAQR
+212 HTSAVEPFRLHARR

-257 PTGRALRAAPLHTPS
+257 PTGRALRAAPAHTPS
-272 PAEYAAAVADGL
+272 PAEYAAAVAGGL

-303 PGRAVYGGAGVH
+303 PGRAVYGSAGVH
-315 LSTVLNVKRQAAP
+315 LSTVLNVKRQAVP

-353 EPVCADPVTA
+353 DPVCADPVTGS
-363 PDQEVDVVGVS
+363 DQEVDVVGVS

-402 AYEETLASNFN
+402 AYEETLAGNFN

-419 SVLVSGDRA
+419 SVLVSGDQA

-435 VLADVVRRDRLPR
+435 LLSDVTRRDRLPR
-448 RLRGE
+448 RLRGD

-471 RSVGFYCGLLGLT
+471 RSVGFYCDLLGLT
-484 LHDRGRLEP
+484 LYDRGRLEP

-499 TGMPNAEVDY
+499 TGLPNAEVDY

-522 HYRTAAV
+522 YYRTAAV

-541 SMHIGLRV
+541 SVHIGLRV
-549 DDAVAVHGRLAAAG
+549 DDAAAVHGRLAAAG
-563 FAPQS
+563 FAPLS

-589 DPDGVMLEIVQRAE
+589 DPDGVMLEIVERAE

-608 PSAPVPLPSSL
+608 PSAPVPVPSAL
-619 ETAGSD
+619 ETSGAD
-625 QAG
+625 QGG

>member
-6 QDDGRLMIESV
+6 QDGDRLMIEAV
-17 AASDLAARFGTP
+17 AASDLAVRFGTP

-42 RAWRTALDDAWP
+42 RSWRTALHHAWP

-122 GARLTVDSV
+122 GTRLTVDSV

-136 AAAAARRLQRRA
+136 AAAAARRRGRTA
-148 HVMLRLRP
+148 HVRLRLRP
-156 DLTDLDTTSEFTEHD
+156 DLTDVETASEFTERD

-182 GIPIDGLREAL
+182 GIPIAALREAL
-193 GRLDLEGVDL
+193 ARLDLEGIDL

-226 LGALVGELARAMPG
+226 LAGLVGELARVMPG
-240 WTPRE
+240 WRPRE
-245 IDLGGG
+245 IDVGGG

-257 PTGRALRAAPLHTPS
+257 PTGRALRAASAHTPS
-272 PAEYAAAVADGL
+272 PAEYATAVAGGL
-284 DEGLRAS
+284 VEGLGAC
-291 GVDPRGIALEIE
+291 GMDPAGIALEIE
-303 PGRAVYGGAGVH
+303 PGRAVYGSAGVH

-353 EPVCADPVTA
+353 QPVCTDPVA
-363 PDQEVDVVGVS
+363 GPDQEVDVVGVS

-385 LPDGIAAGDVIA
+385 LPGGIATGDVIA

-402 AYEETLASNFN
+402 AYEEALAGNFN

-435 VLADVVRRDRLPR
+435 TLADVTRRDRLPR
-448 RLRGE
+448 RLGGV
-453 APRVVGVDHVSL
+453 PRVVGVDHVSL

-471 RSVGFYCGLLGLT
+471 RSVGFYCGLLGLS

-493 DLIEQM
+493 ELIEQM

-522 HYRTAAV
+522 HHRTAGL

-541 SMHIGLRV
+541 SVHIGLRV
-549 DDAVAVHGRLAAAG
+549 DDAAAVHGRLTAAG
-563 FAPQS
+563 FVPLS

-589 DPDGVMLEIVQRAE
+589 DPDGVMLEIVERAD
-603 AASRA
+603 AASRVPTA
-608 PSAPVPLPSSL
+608 GGTVPSAL

-625 QAG
+625 RAG

>member
-1 MDPIH
+1 MDPIR
-6 QDDGRLMIESV
+6 QDAGRLMIESA

-42 RAWRTALDDAWP
+42 RAWRTALHDAWP
-54 HGPTRVLVSL
+54 HGATRVLVSL

-71 LRRILDDE
+71 LRRILNDE
-79 GAGCDVFGA
+79 GAGCDVFGEH
-88 YELEIALDAGT
+88 ELEIALEAGT

-110 KPEALIVRAITA
+110 KPEALIVRAIRA

-136 AAAAARRLQRRA
+136 AAAAARRLERRA
-148 HVMLRLRP
+148 HVRLRLRP
-156 DLTDLDTTSEFTEHD
+156 DLTDVETPSEFTERD
-171 PLGEVADAYKP
+171 PLGGVADAYKP

-193 GRLDLEGVDL
+193 NQLDLEGVDL

-226 LGALVGELARAMPG
+226 LGALVGELASAMPG

-257 PTGRALRAAPLHTPS
+257 PTGRALRAAPAHTPS
-272 PAEYAAAVADGL
+272 PADYAGAVAGGL
-284 DEGLRAS
+284 ADALRAA
-291 GVDPRGIALEIE
+291 GLDPRGIALEIE
-303 PGRAVYGGAGVH
+303 PGRAVYGSAGVH
-315 LSTVLNVKRQAAP
+315 LSAVLNVKRQAAP

-353 EPVCADPVTA
+353 EPVCTDPVTG

-385 LPDGIAAGDVIA
+385 LPSGIAAGDVIA

-402 AYEETLASNFN
+402 AYEETLAGNFN

-428 ELVRRAE
+428 ELVRRSE
-435 VLADVVRRDRLPR
+435 TLADVTRRDRLPR
-448 RLRGE
+448 RLRGDE
-453 APRVVGVDHVSL
+453 PRVVGVDHVSL

-493 DLIEQM
+493 ELIEQM

-522 HYRTAAV
+522 HHRTAAAH
-529 RRPIASRQERPG
+529 RPVASRQERPE
-541 SMHIGLRV
+541 SVHIGLRV
-549 DDAVAVHGRLAAAG
+549 DDAAAVHGRLTAAG
-563 FAPQS
+563 FAPLS

-589 DPDGVMLEIVQRAE
+589 DPDGVMLEIVERAE
-603 AASRA
+603 VAMPA
-608 PSAPVPLPSSL
+608 PSAPVPVADSV
-619 ETAGSD
+619 
-625 QAG
+625 

>member
-6 QDDGRLMIESV
+6 QDGGRLMIEAV
-17 AASDLAARFGTP
+17 AATDLAARFGTP

-42 RAWRTALDDAWP
+42 RAWRTALGDAWP
-54 HGPTRVLVSL
+54 YGPTRVLVSL

-131 EELAA
+131 EELAV
-136 AAAAARRLQRRA
+136 AAAAARRLERRA
-148 HVMLRLRP
+148 HVRLRLRP
-156 DLTDLDTTSEFTEHD
+156 DLTDLETTSEFTERD
-171 PLGEVADAYKP
+171 PLGAVADAYKP
-182 GIPIDGLREAL
+182 GIPIDVLREAL
-193 GRLDLEGVDL
+193 GRLDLDGVDL

-226 LGALVGELARAMPG
+226 LGVLVGELARVMPG

-257 PTGRALRAAPLHTPS
+257 PTGRALRAAPAHTPT
-272 PAEYAAAVADGL
+272 PAEYASAVADGL

-303 PGRAVYGGAGVH
+303 PGRAVYGSAGAH

-353 EPVCADPVTA
+353 EPVCAEPVTR
-363 PDQEVDVVGVS
+363 PHQEVEVDVVGVS

-402 AYEETLASNFN
+402 AYEETLAGNFN

-419 SVLVSGDRA
+419 SVLVSGGRA

-435 VLADVVRRDRLPR
+435 LLSDVTRRDRLPR

-471 RSVGFYCGLLGLT
+471 RSLGFYCGLLGLA

-493 DLIEQM
+493 ELIEQM

-522 HYRTAAV
+522 QYRTPAV

-541 SMHIGLRV
+541 SVHIGLRV
-549 DDAVAVHGRLAAAG
+549 DDAAAVHGRLAAAG
-563 FAPQS
+563 FAPLS

-589 DPDGVMLEIVQRAE
+589 DPDGVMLEIVERAE

-608 PSAPVPLPSSL
+608 PSVAPAVPSAL
-619 ETAGSD
+619 ES
-625 QAG
+625 

>member
-1 MDPIH
+1 MDPIR
-6 QDDGRLMIESV
+6 QDSGRLMIEST

-42 RAWRTALDDAWP
+42 REWQLAVRDAWP

-71 LRRILDDE
+71 LRRILNDE
-79 GAGCDVFGA
+79 GAGCDVFGP
-88 YELEIALDAGT
+88 YELEIALEAGT

-110 KPEALIVRAITA
+110 KPEALIVRAIAA

-136 AAAAARRLQRRA
+136 AAAAARLLERRA
-148 HVMLRLRP
+148 HVRLRLRP
-156 DLTDLDTTSEFTEHD
+156 DLTDLETTSEFTEHD
-171 PLGEVADAYKP
+171 PLGAVADAYKP
-182 GIPIDGLREAL
+182 GIPIDGLRAAL

-212 HTSAVEPFRLHAQR
+212 HTSAVEPFRVHAQR
-226 LGALVGELARAMPG
+226 LGALVGELAREMPG

-257 PTGRALRAAPLHTPS
+257 PTGRALHPAPAHTPS
-272 PAEYAAAVADGL
+272 PVEYAGAVAAGL
-284 DEGLRAS
+284 AEGLRAA

-303 PGRAVYGGAGVH
+303 PGRAVYGSAGVH

-353 EPVCADPVTA
+353 DPVCTDPVTGA
-363 PDQEVDVVGVS
+363 DQEVDVVGVS

-385 LPDGIAAGDVIA
+385 LPGGIAAGDVIA
-397 FLATG
+397 FLVAG
-402 AYEETLASNFN
+402 AYEETLAGNFN

-435 VLADVVRRDRLPR
+435 TLADVTRRDRLPL
-448 RLRGE
+448 RLRGD

-493 DLIEQM
+493 ELIEQM
-499 TGMPNAEVDY
+499 TGVPNAQVDY
-509 ADVDLGSR
+509 ADVELGSR

-522 HYRTAAV
+522 HHRTAGV

-541 SMHIGLRV
+541 SVHIGLRV
-549 DDAVAVHGRLAAAG
+549 DDAAAVHGRLAAAG
-563 FAPQS
+563 FAPLS

-589 DPDGVMLEIVQRAE
+589 DPDGVMLEVVERAE

-608 PSAPVPLPSSL
+608 PSAPVPV
-619 ETAGSD
+619 SD
-625 QAG
+625 AAPR

>member
-1 MDPIH
+1 MDPIR
-6 QDDGRLMIESV
+6 QDAGRLMIESV
-17 AASDLAARFGTP
+17 AASDLAVRFGTP
-29 LYVTSEAALRANV
+29 LYVTSEAVLRANV

-88 YELEIALDAGT
+88 HELEIALDAGT

-131 EELAA
+131 EELAV
-136 AAAAARRLQRRA
+136 AAAAARRLERRA
-148 HVMLRLRP
+148 HVRLRLRP
-156 DLTDLDTTSEFTEHD
+156 DLTDLEETSEFTERD
-171 PLGEVADAYKP
+171 PLGAVADAYKP
-182 GIPIDGLREAL
+182 GIPIDVLREAL
-193 GRLDLEGVDL
+193 GSLDLEGVDL

-212 HTSAVEPFRLHAQR
+212 HTSAVEPFRVHAQR

-240 WTPRE
+240 WAPRE

-257 PTGRALRAAPLHTPS
+257 PTGRALRAAPAHTPT
-272 PAEYAAAVADGL
+272 PAEYAAAVAGGL
-284 DEGLRAS
+284 AEGLRAS
-291 GVDPRGIALEIE
+291 GVDSRGIALEIE
-303 PGRAVYGGAGVH
+303 PGRAVYGSAGVH
-315 LSTVLNVKRQAAP
+315 LSTVLNVKRQTAP

-353 EPVCADPVTA
+353 DPVCTEPVTG

-385 LPDGIAAGDVIA
+385 LPDGVAAGDVIA

-402 AYEETLASNFN
+402 AYEETLAGNFN

-419 SVLVSGDRA
+419 SVLVSGDDA

-435 VLADVVRRDRLPR
+435 LLSDVTRRDRLPR

-453 APRVVGVDHVSL
+453 QPRAVGVDHVSL

-493 DLIEQM
+493 ELIEQM

-541 SMHIGLRV
+541 SVHIGLRV
-549 DDAVAVHGRLAAAG
+549 DDAAAVHGRLVAAG
-563 FAPQS
+563 FAPLS

-589 DPDGVMLEIVQRAE
+589 DPDGVMLEIVERAE
-603 AASRA
+603 AVSRVPGA
-608 PSAPVPLPSSL
+608 GPVAVAD
-619 ETAGSD
+619 TARR
-625 QAG
+625 

>member
-6 QDDGRLMIESV
+6 QDGGRLMIEAV
-17 AASDLAARFGTP
+17 AATDLAARFGTP

-42 RAWRTALDDAWP
+42 RAWRTALGDAWP
-54 HGPTRVLVSL
+54 YGPTRVLVSL

-131 EELAA
+131 EELAV
-136 AAAAARRLQRRA
+136 AAAAARRLERRA
-148 HVMLRLRP
+148 HVRLRLRP
-156 DLTDLDTTSEFTEHD
+156 DLTDLETTSEFTERD
-171 PLGEVADAYKP
+171 PLGAVADAYKP
-182 GIPIDGLREAL
+182 GIPIDVLREAL
-193 GRLDLEGVDL
+193 GRLDLDGVDL

-226 LGALVGELARAMPG
+226 LGVLVGELARVMPG

-257 PTGRALRAAPLHTPS
+257 PTGRALRAAPAHTPT
-272 PAEYAAAVADGL
+272 PAEYASAVADGL

-303 PGRAVYGGAGVH
+303 PGRAVYGSAGAH

-353 EPVCADPVTA
+353 EPVCAEPVTGR
-363 PDQEVDVVGVS
+363 DQEVDVVGVS

-402 AYEETLASNFN
+402 AYEETLAGNFN

-419 SVLVSGDRA
+419 SVLVSGGRA

-435 VLADVVRRDRLPR
+435 LLSDVTRRDRLPR

-471 RSVGFYCGLLGLT
+471 RSLGFYCGLLGLA

-493 DLIEQM
+493 ELIEQM

-522 HYRTAAV
+522 QYRTPAV

-541 SMHIGLRV
+541 SVHIGLRV
-549 DDAVAVHGRLAAAG
+549 DDAAAVHGRLAAAG
-563 FAPQS
+563 FAPLS

-589 DPDGVMLEIVQRAE
+589 DPDGVMLEIVERAE
-603 AASRA
+603 PASRA
-608 PSAPVPLPSSL
+608 PSVAPAVPSAL
-619 ETAGSD
+619 ES
-625 QAG
+625 

>member
-1 MDPIH
+1 MDPIR
-6 QDDGRLMIESV
+6 QDAGRLMIEST

-42 RAWRTALDDAWP
+42 REWQLAVRDAWP

-71 LRRILDDE
+71 LRRILNDE
-79 GAGCDVFGA
+79 GAGCDVFGP

-110 KPEALIVRAITA
+110 KPEALIVRAIAA

-136 AAAAARRLQRRA
+136 AAAAARLLERRA
-148 HVMLRLRP
+148 HVRLRLRP
-156 DLTDLDTTSEFTEHD
+156 DLTDLETTSEFTEHD
-171 PLGEVADAYKP
+171 PLGELADAYKP
-182 GIPIDGLREAL
+182 GIPIDELREAL

-212 HTSAVEPFRLHAQR
+212 HASAVEPFRVHAQR
-226 LGALVGELARAMPG
+226 LGALAGELARAMPG

-257 PTGRALRAAPLHTPS
+257 PTGRALHPAPAHTPS

-284 DEGLRAS
+284 ADGLRAS

-303 PGRAVYGGAGVH
+303 PGRAVYGSAGVH
-315 LSTVLNVKRQAAP
+315 LSTVLNMKRQTAP

-353 EPVCADPVTA
+353 DPVCTEPVTG

-385 LPDGIAAGDVIA
+385 LPGGIAAGDVIA
-397 FLATG
+397 FLAAG
-402 AYEETLASNFN
+402 AYEETLAGNFN

-435 VLADVVRRDRLPR
+435 TLADVTRRDRLPR

-493 DLIEQM
+493 ELIEQM
-499 TGMPNAEVDY
+499 TGMPNAQVDY

-522 HYRTAAV
+522 NHRTAGV

-541 SMHIGLRV
+541 SVHIGLRV
-549 DDAVAVHGRLAAAG
+549 DDAAAVHGRLAAAG
-563 FAPQS
+563 FAPLS

-589 DPDGVMLEIVQRAE
+589 DPDGVMLEIVERAE

-608 PSAPVPLPSSL
+608 PSAPVPV
-619 ETAGSD
+619 SD
-625 QAG
+625 AAPR